1 MPPKKAVKKDS
12 KKAGGVE
19 EQAKLAAD
27 AVDDIDD
34 AEYKKTIRKECREL
48 ETLIRKEED
57 LAGLYQD
64 ERQRVNYFWIVA
76 KKESEDRGAEHRNK
90 LREM

>member
-1 MPPKKAVKKDS
+1 M
-12 KKAGGVE
+12 
-19 EQAKLAAD
+19 
-27 AVDDIDD
+27 
-34 AEYKKTIRKECREL
+34 RKECREI

-76 KKESEDRGAEHRNK
+76 KKEAEDRAAELRNK
-90 LREM
+90 